1 MNKDEL
7 INTLEIAKAEVE
19 WNYPLDYA
27 TAIDQA
33 VKYAT
38 AIDQA
43 VKYAEIPEKLI
54 KAIEKMQTYKMFCGD
69 KTMYIEKELVIELI
83 KELVKEAENG

>member
-27 TAIDQA
+27 A
-33 VKYAT
+33 

-83 KELVKEAENG
+83 KELVKEA

>member
-1 MNKDEL
+1 MTRKEVID
-7 INTLEIAKAEVE
+7 TLEIAKAEVE

-33 VKYAT
+33 VKY
-38 AIDQA
+38 
-43 VKYAEIPEKLI
+43 VEIPEKLI

-69 KTMYIEKELVIELI
+69 KTMYIEKELVIDLI

>member
-7 INTLEIAKAEVE
+7 INTLEITKAEVE
-19 WNYPLDYA
+19 WNYPLD
-27 TAIDQA
+27 
-33 VKYAT
+33 YAT

-69 KTMYIEKELVIELI
+69 KTMYIEKEQVVELI

>member
-19 WNYPLDYA
+19 WNYPL
-27 TAIDQA
+27 
-33 VKYAT
+33 YAT

-83 KELVKEAENG
+83 KGLVKEAENG

>member
-33 VKYAT
+33 A
-38 AIDQA
+38 
-43 VKYAEIPEKLI
+43 KYAEIPEKLI

>member
-1 MNKDEL
+1 MSKDEL

-19 WNYPLDYA
+19 WNYPLD
-27 TAIDQA
+27 
-33 VKYAT
+33 YAT

-83 KELVKEAENG
+83 KELVKEDGNS

>member
-19 WNYPLDYA
+19 WNCPLDYA
-27 TAIDQA
+27 A
-33 VKYAT
+33 

>member
-19 WNYPLDYA
+19 WNYPLD
-27 TAIDQA
+27 
-33 VKYAT
+33 YAT

-83 KELVKEAENG
+83 KELVKETENG

>member
-27 TAIDQA
+27 IAIDQA
-33 VKYAT
+33 A
-38 AIDQA
+38 
-43 VKYAEIPEKLI
+43 KYAEIPEKLI

>member
-33 VKYAT
+33 VKYA
-38 AIDQA
+38 
-43 VKYAEIPEKLI
+43 EIPEKLVE
-54 KAIEKMQTYKMFCGD
+54 AVEKMQTYKMFCGD
-69 KTMYIEKELVIELI
+69 KTMYIEKEPVIELI

>member
-27 TAIDQA
+27 TAIG
-33 VKYAT
+33 
-38 AIDQA
+38 QA